1 MRSAISGSITCA
13 HGRGSEQREGVKGD
27 MSKCHVTVS
36 TKHGPPLTECV
47 ETSVP
52 GLALNMDKF
61 DVLARFPLR
70 PAN

>member
-1 MRSAISGSITCA
+1 
-13 HGRGSEQREGVKGD
+13 
-27 MSKCHVTVS
+27 MSKCDVTVS

-61 DVLARFPLR
+61 EVLARFPLR